1 MAIIKIIKSYY
12 DDGTQGPQPGLKH
25 LLPLSGFNLMRHK
38 ITHKWCLTERA
49 SCLCKPVSSAT
60 CFLPCHWACCAK
72 HYDLLLY
79 SKQIMMI
86 ISQCV
91 YFLHPV
97 DFLYFCI
104 LISGPTSVLCFSL
117 ATLIFHSPSASF
129 FPHPTLEGSSVFHIF
144 FFYNFYAM
152 SIVSYCQGSVQTNQK
167 LELPTW
173 PFSCC
178 IKRLD

>member
-1 MAIIKIIKSYY
+1 MAIIKITKSYY

-60 CFLPCHWACCAK
+60 CFLSCHWACCAK

-117 ATLIFHSPSASF
+117 QHWFSILPQPHSFLTLPLKALLSF
-129 FPHPTLEGSSVFHIF
+129 IF
-144 FFYNFYAM
+144 FSFIISMPCPLCHIAKAVFRPTRNWN
-152 SIVSYCQGSVQTNQK
+152 C
-167 LELPTW
+167 LPDL
-173 PFSCC
+173 SHAV
-178 IKRLD
+178 